1 MRRSALLGAVALV
14 VLVGPAGSLSR
25 AAVPRAPQP
34 EGVSKAR
41 ATLTRAPE
49 TPRNPRHGLRG
60 SAAQSADSALARAQR
75 AYDSMTTLKAAFYQ
89 TITNPMLGGPEESR
103 GVLFL
108 QPPGKF
114 AMRFSEPD
122 GDRIVAD
129 GRWLW
134 IYTPSSV
141 PDQVIRQPVPT
152 SGANTPNLFAQFVD
166 RPLERYRATY
176 VGRDTVATEPVDLVR
191 LVPKGE
197 DVPFREA
204 VIAVSTRDGWMRR
217 LSLVEAS
224 GQRRVLTFQ
233 RLDVNQLIPSGELRF
248 AVPRGTKVITQG

>member
-1 MRRSALLGAVALV
+1 MRRHAVLGALLLAAA
-14 VLVGPAGSLSR
+14 PAPPEAP
-25 AAVPRAPQP
+25 AAPP
-34 EGVSKAR
+34 
-41 ATLTRAPE
+41 
-49 TPRNPRHGLRG
+49 
-60 SAAQSADSALARAQR
+60 AQSADSALARAQR
-75 AYDSMTTLKAAFYQ
+75 AYDTMITLKAAFYQ
-89 TITNPMLGGPEESR
+89 VITNPMLGGPEDSR

-108 QPPGKF
+108 QPPGRF
-114 AMRFSEPD
+114 AMRFTEPT

-166 RPLERYRATY
+166 RPLERYRASY
-176 VGRDTVATEPVDLVR
+176 VGSDTVAAEPVDLVR
-191 LVPKGE
+191 LVPLRD

-204 VIAVSTRDGWMRR
+204 VIGISRRDGWMRQ
-217 LSLVEAS
+217 LSLLEES

-233 RLDVNQLIPSGELRF
+233 RLDVNQPIPSGELRF
-248 AVPRGTKVITQG
+248 TVPRGAKVITQG